1 MQNKGAQSKKE
12 DNTMKVKLLEHG
24 RMPQRGRPTD
34 AGFDIYL
41 PEDVVFKPGKTTI
54 VNTGVCIQLPHGY
67 MGSVYIRSGIA
78 SRLGQKLVLQ
88 NPPIDEGYTGE
99 IHLIFLNTSLFKSYK
114 FKKGDRVCQLVIV
127 PYVPCTLVPAES
139 LSETERGRDGFGSTG
154 IG

>member
-1 MQNKGAQSKKE
+1 MQNKGAQSEKE
-12 DNTMKVKLLEHG
+12 ANTMKVKLLEHG

-41 PEDVVFKPGKTTI
+41 PEDVTFKPGKTTI

-78 SRLGQKLVLQ
+78 SRLGQKLVIQ

-114 FKKGDRVCQLVIV
+114 FKKGDRVCQLVVHKIFDGGL
-127 PYVPCTLVPAES
+127 TLAGELDAS
-139 LSETERGRDGFGSTG
+139 LRGDSWAGSSG
-154 IG
+154 R